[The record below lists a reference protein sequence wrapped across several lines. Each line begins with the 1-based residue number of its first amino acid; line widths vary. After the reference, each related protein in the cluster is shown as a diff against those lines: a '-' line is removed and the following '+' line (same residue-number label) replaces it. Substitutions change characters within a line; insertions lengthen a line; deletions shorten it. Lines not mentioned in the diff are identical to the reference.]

1 LRAGGQHDRCRSISH
16 LLFHS
21 DGDLAARRAMRAA
34 RAAKRDSAAAPP
46 RASFG
51 ADGRSSTAS
60 LVGGAGG
67 GTLDERLGGLAV
79 EGIAEG
85 DEEGTQPPLR

>member
-1 LRAGGQHDRCRSISH
+1 MSRRAGHAPGEARLRVTVRDAQGSPVPSFTEPVYLKLCH
-16 LLFHS
+16 L
-21 DGDLAARRAMRAA
+21 
-34 RAAKRDSAAAPP
+34 P
-46 RASFG
+46 RGKGIKHLVCPSP
-51 ADGRSSTAS
+51 TAS

>member
-1 LRAGGQHDRCRSISH
+1 MRA
-16 LLFHS
+16 LLVAL
-21 DGDLAARRAMRAA
+21 GDALNREAAEPLIERAAAR
-34 RAAKRDSAAAPP
+34 P
-46 RASFG
+46 